1 MQPIARGEQRGNG
14 AVIELAGARAASVA
28 ATESAE
34 VGAQQPVAER
44 LAVLQLQVL
53 LAVDVLQLGVPQAEQ
68 AAFAIEAI
76 FAAGEIEAVGSGG
89 WPAEQRHVLH
99 ACVVARAVAAE
110 LAGVE
115 GQAGDLVGAEL
126 AAAEGLRQRAAIVGA
141 EDRHPF
147 ADLQFA
153 VRDAQLAGH
162 RQASEVVGRA
172 AVVVDRQQLGAGRSL
187 ATIQL
192 QAVETED
199 IEAEADAALGEAG
212 AGVEDEALRPLLGL
226 ALAGIADEV
235 AVQVEIARGEAGL
248 GVFEETL
255 PGVDVPGMDWQA
267 GAQAEGSAE
276 RADVARVRHGCVPSF
291 LFSRQGGAR
300 RAPGAWTQAS
310 IRRGAMKYSQ
320 VRAMKYIAGIMV
332 KSTA

>member
-1 MQPIARGEQRGNG
+1 M
-14 AVIELAGARAASVA
+14 
-28 ATESAE
+28 
-34 VGAQQPVAER
+34 
-44 LAVLQLQVL
+44 
-53 LAVDVLQLGVPQAEQ
+53 
-68 AAFAIEAI
+68 
-76 FAAGEIEAVGSGG
+76 
-89 WPAEQRHVLH
+89 
-99 ACVVARAVAAE
+99 
-110 LAGVE
+110 
-115 GQAGDLVGAEL
+115 
-126 AAAEGLRQRAAIVGA
+126 
-141 EDRHPF
+141 
-147 ADLQFA
+147 
-153 VRDAQLAGH
+153 
-162 RQASEVVGRA
+162 
-172 AVVVDRQQLGAGRSL
+172 GAGRSL

-276 RADVARVRHGCVPSF
+276 RADVA
-291 LFSRQGGAR
+291 
-300 RAPGAWTQAS
+300 WTQAS